1 MPVVTIPLQTWAYQL
16 GPRAIR
22 VISAMSV
29 SFDREDALLRSVGAF
44 GTSAEE
50 VDDGLLLAYRNGQ
63 LDPTEEEQV
72 DALLARSPEARALMV
87 ELSRAP
93 DQSLKEALT
102 PQPRRLSVPAV
113 AGFLALAAAVFLFVA
128 LPGEQTAVGYQIEA
142 EGFVTEV
149 RGQPEAS
156 SVLNPDSHLAVTL
169 RPETSPK
176 NVPEVAAF
184 VVRPDGVLEPAD
196 AFKLSSRAGVYR
208 LEAKAAALFQT
219 PGAYEVVFVLGASQ
233 SELDAVRGLTV
244 AQAKPLEQWVGWWEL
259 DVEYRTPSP

>member
-1 MPVVTIPLQTWAYQL
+1 
-16 GPRAIR
+16 
-22 VISAMSV
+22 MSV

-44 GTSAEE
+44 DASTEE

-63 LDPTEEEQV
+63 LDSAAEEQV

-93 DQSLKEALT
+93 DQSLKEELAS
-102 PQPRRLSVPAV
+102 QPRRLAPVV
-113 AGFLALAAAVFLFVA
+113 AGLFALAAGVFLFVG
-128 LPGEQTAVGYQIEA
+128 LPAEQTAVGYQLEA

-149 RGQPEAS
+149 RGQSEAS

-184 VVRPDGVLEPAD
+184 VARPDGVLEPAD